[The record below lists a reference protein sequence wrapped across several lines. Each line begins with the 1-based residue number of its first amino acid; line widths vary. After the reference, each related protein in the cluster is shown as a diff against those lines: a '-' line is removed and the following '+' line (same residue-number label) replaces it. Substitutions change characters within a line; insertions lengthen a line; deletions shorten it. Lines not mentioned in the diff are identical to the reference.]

1 MMKTRAL
8 RRQVYF
14 KKIKNQKNSV
24 KQLIELKKNKDKME
38 FYNKAK
44 KLQKKIRVRCIEDKL
59 TFEEL
64 LLKDPFSDDEITHD
78 YLANKKN
85 LEFATW

>member
-1 MMKTRAL
+1 
-8 RRQVYF
+8 
-14 KKIKNQKNSV
+14 
-24 KQLIELKKNKDKME
+24 ME

>member
-1 MMKTRAL
+1 
-8 RRQVYF
+8 
-14 KKIKNQKNSV
+14 
-24 KQLIELKKNKDKME
+24 ME
-38 FYNKAK
+38 FYSKAE

-78 YLANKKN
+78 YMVNK
-85 LEFATW
+85 